1 MEIKKV
7 RKAVIP
13 AAGYGTRFLP
23 ATKSMPKEMLPIID
37 KPTIQYIVEEAIA
50 SGIEEILIITNSQ
63 KSSIENHFDRSWELE
78 GFLKS
83 RNKLEDLELI
93 KNVSNIANIYSVR
106 QKEQRGLGHAILCA
120 KAFVGDEPFAVLLGD
135 DVVYN
140 PDFPATKQLID
151 FYDENQSSIVGV
163 QKVEYSSLNK
173 YGIIKPVGEFNEE
186 DEIKG
191 YCEMSDMVEKPHPN
205 DAPSRYAVLGRY
217 VLTPKIFELL
227 ENQEEGV
234 GGEIQLTDAIKR
246 LIEFEKVYAYEF
258 KGKRYDV
265 GTKIG
270 FIEATIDFAL
280 KRDDLKE
287 DVMDLIT
294 KKYNDN
300 CF

>member
-1 MEIKKV
+1 MQIKKV

-37 KPTIQYIVEEAIA
+37 KPTIQYIVEEAVA

-63 KSSIENHFDRSWELE
+63 KSSIENYFDRSLELE
-78 GFLKS
+78 GYLKS
-83 RNKLEDLELI
+83 NKKYEDLELV
-93 KNVSNIANIYSVR
+93 KKVSNIANIYSVR

-135 DVVYN
+135 DIVHN
-140 PDFPATKQLID
+140 PGITATKQLTN
-151 FYDENQSSIVGV
+151 FFEKTQSTIVGV
-163 QKVEYSSLNK
+163 QKVGFDSLDK
-173 YGIIKPVGEFNEE
+173 YGIIKPSGEF
-186 DEIKG
+186 DVYGDIKQSCEI
-191 YCEMSDMVEKPHPN
+191 SDMVEKPHPSE
-205 DAPSRYAVLGRY
+205 APSRYAVLGRY

-227 ENQEEGV
+227 ENQEAGV

-246 LIEFEKVYAYEF
+246 LIEFEKVYAYDF

-265 GTKIG
+265 GTKKG

-280 KRDDLKE
+280 RRDDLRE
-287 DVMDLIT
+287 DIEDLIV
-294 KKYNDN
+294 KKYNN
-300 CF
+300 IYF